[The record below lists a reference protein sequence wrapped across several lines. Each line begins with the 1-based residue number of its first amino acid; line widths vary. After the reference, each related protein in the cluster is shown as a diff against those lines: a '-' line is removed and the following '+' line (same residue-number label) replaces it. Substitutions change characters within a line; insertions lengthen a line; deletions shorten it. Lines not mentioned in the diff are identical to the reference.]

1 MDAFFRDLLN
11 RLFER
16 ETLVVIAAFYLVY
29 TGRIENTETA
39 AATIATVISLIGGR
53 SYVKASQPATG

>member
-1 MDAFFRDLLN
+1 MDAFVKDLFN

-29 TGRIENTETA
+29 TGQIERAEEA
-39 AATIATVISLIGGR
+39 AALISTVIALVGGR
-53 SYVKASQPATG
+53 SFVKATNPNA